1 MKTYHIQY
9 CIYTGVATNV
19 CVESTLRDGYFLD
32 YWPIIVSDAV
42 DNVGRK
48 ITQDATFWN
57 VETLSG
63 WVMTT
68 DDFLRA
74 LAGK

>member
-1 MKTYHIQY
+1 
-9 CIYTGVATNV
+9 
-19 CVESTLRDGYFLD
+19 VESTLRDGYFLD